1 MNRIESEFID
11 YLRHD
16 LQYSEN
22 TLIAYKQDL
31 ECYFD
36 FLYAKNID
44 FTKINKVEIRSFMHE
59 RLSYVNAKGKLES
72 ERTLRRRICCLR
84 KFYKYLLKREI
95 VTSNPFLAIRQA
107 KVHNKM
113 PDVLYSSQIDE
124 LLKRNSERT
133 DELKDRDQA
142 LLEIMYSSGLRCSEV
157 VNLKVSDVN
166 FASRF
171 IRVFGKG
178 KKERIVPFSESAKI
192 TLVRYVKGL
201 RNELLSRNENRSG
214 NSYVFLSSK
223 GEKLTNRGLEYIMQT
238 IVKKT
243 GLNLGFELHPHTL
256 RHTFATHLL
265 EGGADLRL
273 IQEILGH
280 ESINTTQIYTHVSKD
295 TLRAQY
301 DMYFPKGKKS

>member
-1 MNRIESEFID
+1 MYKPPFTISNFMLSMCISITEKLGRIETYNSLKRMPI
-11 YLRHD
+11 LRRNNKIRSIHSSLAIEANSLSLD
-16 LQYSEN
+16 DVRDVISGKFVVGPQKEIQEVKN
-22 TLIAYKQDL
+22 AYKAYDMIK
-31 ECYFD
+31 EF
-36 FLYAKNID
+36 
-44 FTKINKVEIRSFMHE
+44 
-59 RLSYVNAKGKLES
+59 
-72 ERTLRRRICCLR
+72 
-84 KFYKYLLKREI
+84 
-95 VTSNPFLAIRQA
+95 NP
-107 KVHNKM
+107 
-113 PDVLYSSQIDE
+113 YQIDD

-192 TLVRYVKGL
+192 TLIKYVKGL
-201 RNELLSRNENRSG
+201 RNELLNRNENRSG
-214 NSYVFLSSK
+214 NSYVFLSSN